1 MKNMTRRPSFKI
13 LLFLIFVFGSLFL
26 ISGTGFGAP
35 VGNPA
40 GPVLLEGNY
49 PTKVTLEVEGVYRR
63 KLKSDYGNNPDFS
76 GMFYTGKVSLYNGN
90 KLDFYGLVGLYE
102 GQVKNFIDDN
112 YKIVSKADIA
122 YGAGISY
129 VIHQLEFVGG
139 VLRLGAD
146 AKFRMFEPDIDTVKW
161 YREKIET
168 SHNSMTFKEWQ
179 ASLGLAY
186 QYKFLTPYIG
196 AKYSD
201 MNAHIHFTEGSTT
214 YSDKNLES
222 VKKWGLFYGLDVLLG
237 DSVSFN
243 IEGRHIDERAINVG
257 LNVRF

>member
-1 MKNMTRRPSFKI
+1 MKDMTKKTPFKI
-13 LLFLIFVFGSLFL
+13 LAFLLCVFGSFFL
-26 ISGTGFGAP
+26 VCGASLSAP

-40 GPVLLEGNY
+40 GPLLLDGNY
-49 PTKVTLEVEGVYRR
+49 PTKVTLEVESVFKR
-63 KLKSDYGNNPDFS
+63 KLKSDYQNNPDFS

-90 KLDFYGLVGLYE
+90 KLDFYGLVGLYD
-102 GQVKNFIDDN
+102 GKVKNFIN
-112 YKIVSKADIA
+112 ERYIVVSRADIF

-129 VIHQLEFVGG
+129 VLHQLELLGG

-146 AKFRMFEPDIDTVKW
+146 AKYRMFEPEIDSVKF

-168 SHNSMTFKEWQ
+168 SHNSTTFKEWQ
-179 ASLGLAY
+179 GSLGVAY
-186 QYKFLTPYIG
+186 QYKFFTPYVG

-201 MNAHIHFTEGSTT
+201 MDAQIQFTQGSTS
-214 YSDKNLES
+214 YLDKNLKS
-222 VKKWGLFYGLDVLLG
+222 KDNWGLFYGIDVLLG

-243 IEGRHIDERAINVG
+243 IEGRNYDEKAVSAG